1 MKSSAEVE
9 WIGVLN
15 WMYMG
20 EGVSGGTAVDW
31 LELGRV
37 LLWGV
42 CGRGGAACVMES

>member
-37 LLWGV
+37 LVWDVGGM
-42 CGRGGAACVMES
+42 GRVVCVMGS